1 MTRPSRRKAKASRL
15 SPTSNLMQ
23 VRGSAF
29 ELHKRGVAR
38 YDFRDPYHVA
48 VTLSWP
54 AFIAAV
60 FIVLGGLNLVFACL
74 YLARPGAVQN
84 LRPGDI
90 LDAFFFSL
98 ETLSTVGYGEMAPA
112 TLYGHSI
119 SAIEIVVGMAFTA
132 IITGLLFVRFSK
144 PRAKILFA
152 DEAVITQHNGK
163 RTLMVRIANGR
174 LSMLTGAAAEIG
186 VLLADITM
194 EGQAFRRVEDLK
206 LTRNTIPVFPLTWT
220 LMHVIDDSSPLFGLD
235 PEALIAQDAR
245 LFVSVEA
252 MDGSIGIRV
261 QAIKDYDH
269 THVRLG
275 KRYSEA
281 VSRDESGRTIAD
293 IGRLSVLE
301 DDN

>member
-1 MTRPSRRKAKASRL
+1 MTHPPTRKSKTARRASGAG
-15 SPTSNLMQ
+15 LMQ

-60 FIVLGGLNLVFACL
+60 FVVLGGLNLMFAGL

-84 LRPGDI
+84 LPPGDV
-90 LDAFFFSL
+90 LNAFFFSL

-112 TLYGHSI
+112 TLYGHAI
-119 SAIEIVVGMAFTA
+119 SAMEIVVGMAFTA

-152 DEAVITQHNGK
+152 DQAVIATHNAK
-163 RTLMVRIANGR
+163 PTLMVRIANGR
-174 LSMLTGAAAEIG
+174 LTMLTAAAAEIG
-186 VLLADITM
+186 ILLAGVTI
-194 EGQAFRRVEDLK
+194 EGQVFRQVEDLK
-206 LTRNTIPVFPLTWT
+206 LIRKSIPIFPLTWT
-220 LMHVIDDSSPLFGLD
+220 LMHVIDESSPLLGLD
-235 PEALIAQDAR
+235 REGLIAQDAR

-252 MDGSIGIRV
+252 MDSGVGARV

-269 THVRLG
+269 LHVQIG
-275 KRYSEA
+275 KRYADA
-281 VSRDESGRTIAD
+281 VSRDESGRTVAD
-293 IGRLSVLE
+293 IGRLSLLE
-301 DDN
+301 DE